1 MSAKVHRLFQ
11 IYVKVTFRHMTYVK
25 TSFKVS
31 YTTLTAAWKYTFIK
45 GYHLLFRCQRLSR
58 AGAGRSTVHHFM
70 TVITSTHL
78 LRRPD
83 SLTCTALH
91 SAANYFLFQA
101 GCCTD
106 SDSDTF
112 SNSVW
117 RIFIFYFKKKAFES
131 RRFNHMC
138 IFFVFFPAWLFVL
151 TTWLLPGSHIKSSL
165 KVWISHSLLMQNWLR
180 EISERHLRTSRESS
194 PFSIVNNL
202 NGCLKGWSRRET
214 VAAALCFF
222 QRPSKC
228 AWLCGE
234 KGNNCLKKW
243 WFCFE
248 LLYPVLLEGNSCFLL
263 DSIDSF

>member
-1 MSAKVHRLFQ
+1 
-11 IYVKVTFRHMTYVK
+11 
-25 TSFKVS
+25 
-31 YTTLTAAWKYTFIK
+31 
-45 GYHLLFRCQRLSR
+45 
-58 AGAGRSTVHHFM
+58 M

-101 GCCTD
+101 SCCTD

-117 RIFIFYFKKKAFES
+117 RIFFFFKKKNFWIKTFQA
-131 RRFNHMC
+131 HVH
-138 IFFVFFPAWLFVL
+138 FFGGFFPSCLFVL
-151 TTWLLPGSHIKSSL
+151 TTWLLPSSHIKSSL
-165 KVWISHSLLMQNWLR
+165 KVWISFSLLMQNWLR
-180 EISERHLRTSRESS
+180 EISEKHLRTSRESS
-194 PFSIVNNL
+194 WFSIVNNL

-228 AWLCGE
+228 AWLSGE
-234 KGNNCLKKW
+234 KGNNCLKRW
-243 WFCFE
+243 WFCVE
-248 LLYPVLLEGNSCFLL
+248 LLFPVLLEGNSCFLL
-263 DSIDSF
+263 ESFDSF